1 MGETGVYDEIVLAPG
16 WSAFSHAI
24 TAFVQRMVGGMQ
36 YAPIIGSWAQLGP
49 FWQYIKADL
58 ESSWVDMTG
67 LKRLYVYGAHLIDKC
82 DPFLSFL
89 P

>member
-58 ESSWVDMTG
+58 E
-67 LKRLYVYGAHLIDKC
+67 AC
-82 DPFLSFL
+82 E
-89 P
+89 